1 MTDIKLTIND
11 QEISVPSGTTI
22 HEAAK
27 LAGYSIPI
35 LCHYNLK
42 EFNLK
47 HTVGSCRIC
56 VVEQQGRQN
65 LVPSC
70 STPVTEG
77 MKIFTHT
84 PRVIKARR
92 TMLQLLVSNHP
103 FECLTCSKSGECEL
117 QRLCEDFGISSVKYV
132 GNRAQFKKDYAQ
144 EAILREPDKCIMCRR
159 CETACTHIQTVGVL
173 SGTARGFKAV
183 VSTFNHRPLV
193 ETQCTFCGQCVSV
206 CPTGSLTSI
215 NCNQQVIE
223 VLNHPKRVVVAQ
235 VAPAVRVALGELFG
249 LPPGSVVTGKIVAS
263 LKELGFD
270 YVFDTNWSA
279 DLTIVEEAQELINR
293 IKNGGRL
300 PILTS
305 CCPGWVN
312 FLEYYFPDLLDVPS
326 TAKSPQQM
334 LGSIVKRIWAEKN
347 GYDPKNVVVVS
358 IMPCIAK
365 KYEAARPEHSAKG
378 IRDVDLVVT
387 TRELAVLLK
396 ESGIDLKRM
405 PEKEFDVALGE
416 STGAGAIF
424 ANAGGVLEAV
434 LRTAV
439 EKLSGGSLNKLEFEE
454 VRGLAG
460 VRETTIKIDNL
471 TLNVAQA
478 SGLGNARKLLEQVRA
493 GTTKYNAIEVMACP
507 GGCIDGGG
515 QPYIHGNTN
524 ILKMRAKAIYQ
535 IDAGK
540 KLRKSHENPEV
551 LALYKES
558 LGEIGG
564 PKAHRVLHTHYFA
577 KKDRN
582 HE

>member
-1 MTDIKLTIND
+1 MTDVNLTINE
-11 QEISVPSGTTI
+11 QEISVANGTTI
-22 HEAAK
+22 YEAAK

-70 STPVTEG
+70 STPAEEG

-84 PRVIKARR
+84 PRVLKARR
-92 TMLQLLVSNHP
+92 TILQLLVSNHP
-103 FECLTCSKSGECEL
+103 FDCLTCSKAGKCEL
-117 QRLCEDFGISSVKYV
+117 QQLCEDFDMDIVKYV
-132 GNRAQFKKDYAQ
+132 GKRAQFKKDYAQ

-159 CETACTHIQTVGVL
+159 CETACNHIQTVGVL
-173 SGTARGFKAV
+173 SGTGRGFNAV
-183 VSTFNHRPLV
+183 VSTFNHRPLA

-206 CPTGSLTSI
+206 CPTGALTSI

-223 VLNHPKRVVVAQ
+223 ALNNPKKIVVAQ
-235 VAPAVRVALGELFG
+235 VAPAVRVSLGELFD
-249 LPPGSVVTGKIVAS
+249 LPVGSVVTGKIVAS
-263 LKELGFD
+263 LKKLGFD

-279 DLTIVEEAQELINR
+279 DLTIVEEANEIIGR
-293 IKNGGRL
+293 IKNGGKL

-305 CCPGWVN
+305 CCPGWIN
-312 FLEYYFPDLLDVPS
+312 FLEYYFPDLLDIPS
-326 TAKSPQQM
+326 TTKSPQQM
-334 LGSIVKRIWAEKN
+334 LGSVVKRVWSEKK
-347 GYDPKNVVVVS
+347 GYDPKDVVVVS

-365 KYEAARPEHSAKG
+365 KYEAARPEHSEKG

-396 ESGIDLKRM
+396 ESGLDLKRM
-405 PEKEFDVALGE
+405 PEKEFDAAFGE
-416 STGAGAIF
+416 STGAAAIF

-434 LRTAV
+434 LRTIA
-439 EKLSGGSLNKLEFEE
+439 EKLNEKPLTKLEFEE
-454 VRGLAG
+454 VRGLSG
-460 VRETTIKIDNL
+460 VRETTLKIGNL
-471 TLNVAQA
+471 TLSVAQA

-493 GTTKYNAIEVMACP
+493 GTIKYNAIEVMACP

-515 QPYIHGNTN
+515 QPYIHGDTN
-524 ILKMRAKAIYQ
+524 ILKMRAKSIYK

-551 LALYKES
+551 ISLYEAS
-558 LGEIGG
+558 LGEVGG
-564 PKAHRVLHTHYFA
+564 PKAHRILHTHYFS
-577 KKDRN
+577 KKDGN